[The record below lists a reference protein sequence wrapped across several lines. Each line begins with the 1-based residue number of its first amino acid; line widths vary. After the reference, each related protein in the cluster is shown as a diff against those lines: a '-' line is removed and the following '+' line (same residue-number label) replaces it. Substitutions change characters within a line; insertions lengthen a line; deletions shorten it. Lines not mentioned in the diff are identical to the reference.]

1 MKITDL
7 TWQQIADALGSNS
20 KIFLGEDPDGNIG
33 VLISVA
39 GINDEIAPSMNT
51 DGVVKCLSRLR
62 DAAYKAQSTA
72 NSAEGITQP
81 LAAFPAATTSSN
93 VENGYVIQS
102 GTIDAAIK
110 VSSATEVVGVTG
122 FNSKDNL

>member
-33 VLISVA
+33 VLISVT
-39 GINDEIAPSMNT
+39 GINATPALGMNS

-62 DAAYKAQSTA
+62 DAAAVAQSTA

-93 VENGYVIQS
+93 VENGYVTQS
-102 GTIDAAIK
+102 GTINAAIK
-110 VSSATEVVGVTG
+110 VNSATEVIGVTE